1 MEFFNLDNLKILEKK
16 LEDSNERK
24 NSAAEYGKM
33 INLSEEFGEALV
45 FTDLFEM
52 DLEKFEILEEQI
64 NHVYYIMLTIAFAHS
79 TIFSEGRLSRRK
91 YAEQERRIEK
101 LKALKKALNSF
112 LDEFLE

>member
-24 NSAAEYGKM
+24 NIAAEYGKM
-33 INLSEEFGEALV
+33 INLSEELGEALV

-52 DLEKFEILEEQI
+52 DLEKFEILEAQI
-64 NHVYYIMLTIAFAHS
+64 NDAYNIMSIIEFAHFEVS
-79 TIFSEGRLSRRK
+79 KERLNRRK